1 MPLPA
6 KPLKV
11 LHVVLSLGVGGA
23 EKLVYD
29 MVRRL
34 PSDEYSPS
42 VCCLQLVGPL
52 GEKLEEQGIPVYFRQ
67 RIPGFDWGLIAW
79 LRGIIRRENID
90 VIHAHQY
97 TPLFFSVMTALLSPR
112 INLVYTEHGR
122 LYPERRRFKRYLLN
136 PLLAM
141 RIDHIVSISD
151 STKQAMARYDNFP
164 ARRIQVIQNG
174 VDFANLMPDFDIL
187 AKKGSLGVADHNPI
201 VGTAARLDEIKNIP
215 MMLRAFR
222 LVLEAMP
229 EARLL
234 VAGRGPKEADLKK
247 LAAELGISKEV
258 IFIGLRYDLPEIYRL
273 FDIFL
278 LSSHTEGISITLL
291 EAMASGIP
299 TVTTAVGG
307 NPEVVL
313 PGETG
318 YLVPANGE
326 QEMAARILELLR
338 DRGKRRRF
346 GECGRSRAI
355 ERFAFDRMMESYQ
368 HLYLGKDQSR
378 FGRDGS
384 RKEERAHA

>member
-1 MPLPA
+1 MTKRYLPD
-6 KPLKV
+6 KPLKI

-29 MVRRL
+29 MVRWL
-34 PSDEYSPS
+34 PTDEYSPS
-42 VCCLQLVGPL
+42 VCCLQSVGPL
-52 GEKLEEQGIPVYFRQ
+52 GEKLEEQGTPVYFSQ

-97 TPLFFSVMTALLSPR
+97 TPLFFSVMATLLCPR
-112 INLVYTEHGR
+112 VNLVYTEHGR

-136 PLLAM
+136 PLVAM
-141 RIDHIVSISD
+141 RIDHIVSISA
-151 STKQAMARYDNFP
+151 STKQAMVHYDNFP
-164 ARRIQVIQNG
+164 SRRIQVIQNG

-187 AKKGSLGVADHNPI
+187 AKKRSLGVPDCSPI

-222 LVLEAMP
+222 LVLEAIP
-229 EARLL
+229 DARLL
-234 VAGRGPKEADLKK
+234 VAGRGPQEAELKN
-247 LAAELGISKEV
+247 LAAELRISNAV
-258 IFIGLRYDLPEIYRL
+258 MFLGLRYDLPEIYRL

-326 QEMAARILELLR
+326 REMAA
-338 DRGKRRRF
+338 KF
-346 GECGRSRAI
+346 
-355 ERFAFDRMMESYQ
+355 
-368 HLYLGKDQSR
+368 
-378 FGRDGS
+378 
-384 RKEERAHA
+384 